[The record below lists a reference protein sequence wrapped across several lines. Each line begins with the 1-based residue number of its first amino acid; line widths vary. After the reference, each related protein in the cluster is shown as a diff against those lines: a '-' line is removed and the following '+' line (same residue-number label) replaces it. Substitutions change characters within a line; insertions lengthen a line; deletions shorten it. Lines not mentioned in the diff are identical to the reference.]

1 MAVGFL
7 LMLQAGWL
15 VSYAVQL
22 QAVLIK
28 RKHASVWSA
37 LAFLFFWGGRV
48 FANCCDLPLSRQHLD
63 STGAKHHHL

>member
-1 MAVGFL
+1 MAVGLL

-22 QAVLIK
+22 QAVLLK

-37 LAFLFFWGGRV
+37 LAFLFFGGGEG
-48 FANCCDLPLSRQHLD
+48 SREL
-63 STGAKHHHL
+63 L